1 MMDEMTCRVNKEE
14 GGGDMIEWN
23 RPSCDIMSLG
33 DNRVFRVL
41 YLIGFIFY
49 LLRGKGEGM
58 VGEALMP

>member
-1 MMDEMTCRVNKEE
+1 
-14 GGGDMIEWN
+14 
-23 RPSCDIMSLG
+23 MSLG